1 MLTLQVGQCGNQLGR
16 ALFDK
21 LAAEQ
26 EAGDS
31 AFFHSADAFRSDRSV
46 VHTHSKR
53 RARAVL
59 VDMEPKVIQQC
70 YKTESAAATW
80 EYGPKSAFTRQSG
93 SGNNWASGYT
103 TQGTQ
108 AESELL
114 DLLQSVRGLRC
125 CAGVYSA
132 MASRLQILIYCG
144 FACKEAERCD
154 LLRGFSRCKVQRE
167 AQGLVWDRS

>member
-21 LAAEQ
+21 LAKEEAE
-26 EAGDS
+26 ADCSDS
-31 AFFHSADAFRSDRSV
+31 AFFRSPQDARSQ
-46 VHTHSKR
+46 R

-70 YKTESAAATW
+70 FRAKTTTW
-80 EYGPKSAFTRQSG
+80 EYEPSNTFTRQSG
-93 SGNNWASGYT
+93 SGNNWAGGYR

-114 DLLQSVRGLRC
+114 DLLQSVRSL
-125 CAGVYSA
+125 S
-132 MASRLQILIYCG
+132 
-144 FACKEAERCD
+144 
-154 LLRGFSRCKVQRE
+154 
-167 AQGLVWDRS
+167 